1 MLPLPRMWQPSKFW
15 KQTCQLSECL
25 ASTTLG
31 FLSNEQNIISLLQ
44 AMSGSLIK
52 SWLRASGCHQLADVP
67 VTEAKNILTIH
78 CTGCSEPLTET
89 LYQVSSARLSSLS
102 DSTLVS
108 FRNTFAV
115 VWSHVKVLSSYR
127 RAMREMSPY
136 RTFLHSWKLALEI
149 LFILQIKL
157 SWTKLTG

>member
-89 LYQVSSARLSSLS
+89 LYQVGSARISSLS
-102 DSTLVS
+102 DSTIVS
-108 FRNTFAV
+108 FRNTFTG

-127 RAMREMSPY
+127 GPMREMSPY
-136 RTFLHSWKLALEI
+136 RTFLHSWKLA
-149 LFILQIKL
+149 FGDTVYF
-157 SWTKLTG
+157 SA